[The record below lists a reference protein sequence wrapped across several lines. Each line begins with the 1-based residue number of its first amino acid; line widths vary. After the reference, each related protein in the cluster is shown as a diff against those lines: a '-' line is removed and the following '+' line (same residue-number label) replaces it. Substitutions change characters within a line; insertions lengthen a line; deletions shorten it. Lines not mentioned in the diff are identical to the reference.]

1 MRGVQ
6 RFYQFV
12 AVAEELH
19 FGRAAKRLHM
29 TQPPLSMQI
38 RNLEEDIGVALL
50 LRTKRHVELTEA
62 GRVLLV
68 EARRVIDQVDRA
80 VTLTQRAGRGEIGS
94 LRIGFISTADYS
106 LLPPLLRKFRRLYP
120 DIDLSLRELTTDA
133 QLHALADG
141 DLDIG
146 FLLTPADDDEIII
159 DTIFR
164 EPLVAALPDSH
175 ALAREKGALSVQ
187 MLSGEGFILF
197 PRSAAPTHYDKI
209 LAFTEAAGFC
219 LRVEQTAVQMQT
231 IVSLVSA
238 GLGVALVPAC
248 MRNLRRP
255 GVVYRDLKPP
265 SPIFETAIAWPK
277 RGLSEVGAAFV
288 DVTRAELN
296 VT

>member
-6 RFYQFV
+6 RLYQFI

-62 GRVLLV
+62 GKVLLV

-80 VTLTQRAGRGEIGS
+80 VTLAQRAGRGEIGN
-94 LRIGFISTADYS
+94 LRIGFVSTADYS
-106 LLPPLLRKFRRLYP
+106 LLPPLLREFRQRYP
-120 DIDLSLRELTTDA
+120 DVNLSLRELTTDA
-133 QLHALADG
+133 QLQALADG
-141 DLDIG
+141 HLDIG
-146 FLLTPADDDEIII
+146 FLLTPAEGNEINS
-159 DTIFR
+159 DTIFC

-175 ALAREKGALSVQ
+175 ALARKKGPLPVRALT
-187 MLSGEGFILF
+187 GEGFIIF
-197 PRSAAPTHYDKI
+197 PRSAAPAHYDKI
-209 LAFTEAAGFC
+209 LAFIETAGSC
-219 LRVEQTAVQMQT
+219 PRIEQTAVQMQT
-231 IVSLVSA
+231 IISLVSA

-248 MRNLRRP
+248 MRNLRRT
-255 GVVYRDLKPP
+255 GVVYRDLEPP

-277 RGLSEVGAAFV
+277 RGFSEVASAFV
-288 DVTRAELN
+288 DVTHAMLSA
-296 VT
+296 T